1 MLSKFH
7 SVLRIGHGF
16 AKNCLQNSVRHATQS
31 SAKTTERLATVGPAT
46 IGEKSEVV
54 FNKEKTFGAENYAP
68 IPVAIC
74 KGEGMEVFQ
83 IVYTRVRCHRMQHW
97 RLLFSY

>member
-7 SVLRIGHGF
+7 TVIRIGHNF
-16 AKNCLQNSVRHATQS
+16 VKASTALQSSVRHATQS
-31 SAKTTERLATVGPAT
+31 AAQTTQRVASVRPAV

-74 KGEGMEVFQ
+74 KGEGKSLMQELQ
-83 IVYTRVRCHRMQHW
+83 I
-97 RLLFSY
+97 